1 MPKISIFPHAKWAS
15 QPALSCSNVMLPLP
29 HSQSSPRVL
38 ANLLCSFVCLSS
50 HTLKIVYS
58 FLLNIIW
65 ATQRRYVSATAFV
78 GVVKHSV
85 MCPPSYSSLSFS
97 YVLKTKSCHFYV
109 ILYSSCVHFIPFHMS
124 VLFLKFYCLHNL
136 TPSFQLFLPSFLVFI
151 LVRLICLP
159 IMMAATVVFL
169 LLPIHCATDQKTLM
183 KTNFIRN
190 GNKTKQN
197 HPYWAAKNKEIELS
211 WAASCSIA

>member
-97 YVLKTKSCHFYV
+97 YVLKIKSCHSTSSCIHHVYILFHSIWVCSFLNFIVCTTWRRLFNYSFLPSLF
-109 ILYSSCVHFIPFHMS
+109 LYSSV
-124 VLFLKFYCLHNL
+124 
-136 TPSFQLFLPSFLVFI
+136 
-151 LVRLICLP
+151 
-159 IMMAATVVFL
+159 
-169 LLPIHCATDQKTLM
+169 
-183 KTNFIRN
+183 
-190 GNKTKQN
+190 
-197 HPYWAAKNKEIELS
+197 
-211 WAASCSIA
+211 

>member
-1 MPKISIFPHAKWAS
+1 MQSEPVS
-15 QPALSCSNVMLPLP
+15 QRCLVQMLCCLC
-29 HSQSSPRVL
+29 HIRR
-38 ANLLCSFVCLSS
+38 LLLEFWQIYCARSYVCLSS

-169 LLPIHCATDQKTLM
+169 LPIHCATDQKTLM